1 MIDVLSRA
9 APAAH
14 LALAGRVLVDAGD
27 GSPGNLARVERFLA
41 GRPVELIALTHAH
54 ADHAGGAAALAD
66 RLGVPV
72 ALHAD
77 DRATLE
83 RDARRLGQPIELFP
97 VDRALSDGDELPGG
111 LRVVATPSQTPGHV
125 AYWAPTERVAFTGDL
140 LQADDVAWMPF
151 TDDALDRAIAA
162 IRRIAELRPVRVVP
176 GHGPPVDDV
185 PGRAAATIAVYDE
198 WRRRPDRRA
207 GHHARRMVAGW
218 LALQHPRPDL
228 PTATAQVAALPM
240 VQEIA
245 AVLGTPPREVVART
259 IDQLVGSGA
268 LAVAAD
274 GRLEPGFPAEDP
286 HADAERRETARLEK
300 TAPPGAPTVDR
311 R

>member
-1 MIDVLSRA
+1 MCAPRTVAPVIDVLSRA

-54 ADHAGGAAALAD
+54 ADHAGGAAALAR
-66 RLGVPV
+66 RLEAPV
-72 ALHAD
+72 ALHAA
-77 DRATLE
+77 DRDTLE
-83 RDARRLGQPIELFP
+83 HDARRLGQPIEPFA
-97 VDRALSDGDELPGG
+97 VDRVLSDGDELPGG

-125 AYWAPTERVAFTGDL
+125 AYWAPRDRVALTGDL

-151 TDDALDRAIAA
+151 TGEALDRAIAA
-162 IRRIAELRPVRVVP
+162 IRRIAELRPDRVVP

-185 PGRAAATIAVYDE
+185 PGRAAATIAVYE
-198 WRRRPDRRA
+198 AWRTRPDRRA
-207 GHHARRMVAGW
+207 GHHVRRMVAGW

-228 PTATAQVAALPM
+228 ATATARIAALPM
-240 VQEIA
+240 VEEIA
-245 AVLGTPPREVVART
+245 AVLGTPPQEVVAAT

-268 LAVAAD
+268 LAVGAA
-274 GRLEPGFPAEDP
+274 GRLEPRFPAEDP
-286 HADAERRETARLEK
+286 LAA
-300 TAPPGAPTVDR
+300 G
-311 R
+311 